1 MLAASCIAELA
12 ANTTRLGLGHAL
24 GVPMGA
30 THSVPHGLAVGMML
44 PPMCRFN
51 AEAEPHRYER
61 VAAALD
67 PTADD
72 LDAALGALYR
82 DIEMDCRLSQ
92 FGVTSA
98 DFDRIIDLA
107 VRSDNVLAN
116 PREADRDDLAA
127 LLAQAL

>member
-1 MLAASCIAELA
+1 
-12 ANTTRLGLGHAL
+12 
-24 GVPMGA
+24 
-30 THSVPHGLAVGMML
+30 
-44 PPMCRFN
+44 
-51 AEAEPHRYER
+51 
-61 VAAALD
+61 LD

-82 DIEMDCRLSQ
+82 DIEMECRLSQ
-92 FGVTSA
+92 FGVTPA

-127 LLAQAL
+127 LLTQAL